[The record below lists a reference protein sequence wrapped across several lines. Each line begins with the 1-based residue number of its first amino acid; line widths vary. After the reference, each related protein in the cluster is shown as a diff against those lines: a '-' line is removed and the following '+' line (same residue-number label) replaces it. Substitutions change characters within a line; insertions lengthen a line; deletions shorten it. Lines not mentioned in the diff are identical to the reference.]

1 MSKQGSLIAAR
12 ESILL
17 LYEKSFV
24 VKRNSTHY
32 FAFEVSITQQT
43 QFVSFALLETNS
55 FQSEITFKEQTWH
68 RVTKRN
74 GSVTAGKIDFKI
86 QLGSL
91 PNAICRICKIC
102 SSSMHPVIDFPIRG
116 QSLKRRKM
124 QPRRLETAIFISYQ
138 FLPSSTKKV
147 SKLLYFPPS

>member
-32 FAFEVSITQQT
+32 FAFEVSITQT

-68 RVTKRN
+68 RVTERN
-74 GSVTAGKIDFKI
+74 SFVTAGKMDFKI

-91 PNAICRICKIC
+91 PNAMCRICKIC
-102 SSSMHPVIDFPIRG
+102 SSSMHPVIDFVMPG
-116 QSLKRRKM
+116 QSLKKEENAT
-124 QPRRLETAIFISYQ
+124 QAFGNCNSHILSIII
-138 FLPSSTKKV
+138 PSSPKKV
-147 SKLLYFPPS
+147 TKLLYFPPS

>member
-32 FAFEVSITQQT
+32 FAFEVSITQT

-68 RVTKRN
+68 RVTERN
-74 GSVTAGKIDFKI
+74 SFVTAGKMDFKI

-102 SSSMHPVIDFPIRG
+102 SSSMHPVIDFLIPG
-116 QSLKRRKM
+116 QSLKKRKM
-124 QPRRLETAIFISYQ
+124 QPRRLETAILISYQ
-138 FLPSSTKKV
+138 FLPSSRKKV
-147 SKLLYFPPS
+147 LKLLYFPPS